1 MERTDIKPAEEDDF
15 LGTNLNEESWVP
27 FNENE
32 PITDTRLPPRAEPTV
47 GMLQPDQQQ
56 QQQQQQQ
63 QEMMRQQEEEMMR
76 QQQYL
81 SMMSQKTPDK
91 GIMNS
96 IKETPIATIAV
107 VFGIGLALG
116 FIFNNRRPIILNGH

>member
-1 MERTDIKPAEEDDF
+1 MERTEIKPAGDDDF

-32 PITDTRLPPRAEPTV
+32 EPKTETRLPPRPDPTV
-47 GMLQPDQQQ
+47 GLLQQDQQDQQQ
-56 QQQQQQQ
+56 QQEELLRQQQ
-63 QEMMRQQEEEMMR
+63 EEMMR

-81 SMMSQKTPDK
+81 NMMTQAPPAEK
-91 GIMNS
+91 GIMSS
-96 IKETPIATIAV
+96 IKETPITTIAV

-116 FIFNNRRPIILNGH
+116 FMFNNRRPIILNGH